1 MRFEDAAVQVLRE
14 AQEDLP
20 ADMIAERAL
29 DHVGYES
36 RAGSREEQIQSLAGT
51 MASIITRYQPKKPL
65 GEHIFYRQEE
75 KALHPKTGRYVFL
88 YGLLECQRNGPAPSN
103 NGSAPQ
109 DVPVRRVTIPLD
121 GEIREKIELLVRA
134 RPDDYPSATEA
145 VLAVV
150 GWGLEA
156 KTKEL
161 AELKEWLDEIKR
173 IPL

>member
-1 MRFEDAAVQVLRE
+1 MRFEDVAAQVLRE
-14 AQEDLP
+14 EQRDLP
-20 ADMIAERAL
+20 AEMIAEIAL
-29 DHVGYES
+29 DRGYYTTS
-36 RAGSREEQIQSLAGT
+36 RAKSRKKQIQSLAGT
-51 MASIITRYQPKKPL
+51 MASIITRYQPKKPPS
-65 GEHIFYRQEE
+65 EHIFYRQRGPYPE
-75 KALHPKTGRYVFL
+75 TGRVVYL
-88 YGLLECQRNGPAPSN
+88 YGLLEWQGKGTAPSN
-103 NGSAPQ
+103 NGSVSQAAP
-109 DVPVRRVTIPLD
+109 VSRVTIPLD

-145 VLAVV
+145 VLATV